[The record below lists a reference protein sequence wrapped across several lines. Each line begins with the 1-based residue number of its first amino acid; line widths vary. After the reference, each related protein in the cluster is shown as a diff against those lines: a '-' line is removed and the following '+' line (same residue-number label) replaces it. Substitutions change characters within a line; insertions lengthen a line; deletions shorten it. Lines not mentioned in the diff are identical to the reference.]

1 MSIKLAII
9 GGDLRQLVMASKFAK
24 EENIECA
31 VCGFDSKAP
40 VPPEVPRTDT
50 PEDAIRGAA
59 AVILPLPASADKLHI
74 TAPYTEK
81 EIFLVSVLSLL
92 QDEQLLLGGMLD
104 KRVMDLHSK
113 TFDYYEREEMKTLN
127 AVPTAEGAIGIAM
140 EELPITVHNSRMSV
154 LGFGRVGKALAIRLK
169 ALGAHVTVCARKE
182 GDLALAE
189 SFGLRPVSMRSI
201 QDALSGYDCVFNTVP
216 STIIREPLFDFIS
229 ANTLVIDLAARP
241 GGVDFDSARQHGIK
255 VVWALSLPGKTSP
268 VTAGE
273 IIQKACI
280 NILIQEGVL

>member
-24 EENIECA
+24 EDDIECA

-40 VPPEVPRTDT
+40 VPPEVTRTDA

-74 TAPYTEK
+74 TAPYTDK

-92 QDEQLLLGGMLD
+92 QEEQLLLGGMLD
-104 KRVMDLHSK
+104 KRVSDLHVK
-113 TFDYYEREEMKTLN
+113 TFDYYEREEMKILN

-140 EELPITVHNSRMSV
+140 EELPVTVHNSKMSV
-154 LGFGRVGKALAIRLK
+154 LGFGRVGKALALRLK

-182 GDLALAE
+182 GDLAFAE
-189 SFGLRPVSMRSI
+189 SLGMHAVSMRAI
-201 QDALSGYDCVFNTVP
+201 QDALSGYSCVFNTVP
-216 STIIREPLFDFIS
+216 STIIREPLFDYLGKD
-229 ANTLVIDLAARP
+229 TLVIDLAARP

-273 IIQKACI
+273 IIQKACV
-280 NILIQEGVL
+280 NILKQEGVL